1 MSAQRGRDMLIKI
14 KKDTGE
20 YVTIAGLRSKNL
32 RLNARS
38 VDITNS
44 DSAEAW
50 RELLPGAGVKSA
62 EISGAGV
69 FRDAQSD
76 ALARTAFFEQ
86 SFETFQFI
94 IPDFGIIEGSFQIST
109 LSFSG
114 TFNGEA
120 RYEIALSSAGA
131 PRFTA
136 IT

>member
-1 MSAQRGRDMLIKI
+1 MSAQRGRDMLVKI
-14 KKDTGE
+14 KKDNGTF
-20 YVTIAGLRSKNL
+20 VTIAGLRTKSL

-62 EISGAGV
+62 DISGAGV

-76 ALARTAFFEQ
+76 ALARAAFFEQ
-86 SFETFQFI
+86 SLETFQFI
-94 IPDFGIIEGSFQIST
+94 IPDFGIIEGPFQIST

-120 RYEIALSSAGA
+120 SYEIALSSAGA
-131 PRFTA
+131 PSFTA
-136 IT
+136 IS

>member
-1 MSAQRGRDMLIKI
+1 MSAQSGRDMLVKI
-14 KKDTGE
+14 KKDTGAFI
-20 YVTIAGLRSKNL
+20 TIAGLRTKSL

-86 SFETFQFI
+86 SSETFQFI
-94 IPDFGIIEGSFQIST
+94 IPDFGIIEGPFQIST

-131 PRFTA
+131 PSFTA
-136 IT
+136 MT

>member
-1 MSAQRGRDMLIKI
+1 MSAQRGRDMLVKI
-14 KKDTGE
+14 RNESGDF
-20 YVTIAGLRSKNL
+20 VTIAGLRSKNL

-62 EISGAGV
+62 DISGSGV

-86 SFETFQFI
+86 SAEVFQFI
-94 IPDFGIIEGSFQIST
+94 IPDFGIIEGPFQIST

-120 RYEIALSSAGA
+120 SYEIALSSAGA
-131 PRFTA
+131 PSFTA
-136 IT
+136 IA